1 MVIFRFHYRLYCW
14 TCGRW
19 SEVPRRINIPDPQ
32 ELLRHIAGMYQSA
45 TRVIM
50 EYIDNSLDDAE
61 SFYDEEGS
69 YPYLIEI
76 TVDIDTGK
84 REISITDNCCG
95 MTREKLVRIV
105 EYVGSSDKKAQP
117 WTNGQFGFG
126 VHAFRACC
134 KKLEIITKAA
144 DDNPWRMLIDRDSNE
159 VPDEENLPPRAFPF
173 PSGTI
178 IKLSKFDGGW
188 WKEVN
193 PKELVNE
200 IELHFNHLL
209 RRERLNIQVVEGN
222 RVYICKPYDIGIFN
236 GSDFEYVIER
246 ARDGKQ
252 NLDIILP
259 RPIEIHLKVC
269 ENPFPDK
276 PPLFLNMG
284 RRIEEVAK
292 MKSYYNLSPYKGKV
306 WAHPHLI
313 GYIEINGNLDPTLDR
328 SDFKRTRK
336 RRAVYESIALI
347 EEDIHSALSKIV
359 QSTNAES
366 LGRLGSLLTRL
377 LEQIAKEDRM
387 TMREVLAAGGEVS
400 LSEVSASDLELASPG
415 AGDGVAGQEGGEPG
429 GERTSVEEGDG
440 DLSGRRRRGS
450 GFVVRFDDTALDALI
465 QEDGTIPRASLVE
478 DTINIYVNHPDFMER
493 TQRGRHGRMRLSDRL
508 ASYIASIIA
517 IYYKD
522 TYYSKYNLQ
531 PEIRR
536 VVGSRTAMFDDF
548 LSFTCRLE
556 KMLQEYVG
564 SDLEKIAEV

>member
-1 MVIFRFHYRLYCW
+1 M
-14 TCGRW
+14 T
-19 SEVPRRINIPDPQ
+19 RRINIPDPQ

-50 EYIDNSLDDAE
+50 EYVDNSLDDAE
-61 SFYDEEGS
+61 AYYEEKGS

-76 TVDIDTGK
+76 TVDVDIKK
-84 REISITDNCCG
+84 REVTITDNCRG
-95 MTREKLVRIV
+95 MNREKLVRVV

-134 KKLEIITKAA
+134 KKLEIITKSL
-144 DDNPWRMLIDRDSNE
+144 DDDPWRMLIDRDTNDI
-159 VPDEENLPPRAFPF
+159 PDEEALPARAFPF
-173 PSGTI
+173 PSGTVV
-178 IKLSKFDGGW
+178 KLGRFDGGW

-193 PKELVNE
+193 PQELVNE

-222 RVYICKPYDIGIFN
+222 RVYICKPYDIGVFN

-246 ARDGKQ
+246 VKDGKQ
-252 NLDIILP
+252 GLDIILP
-259 RPIEIHLKVC
+259 HPIEIRLKVC
-269 ENPFPDK
+269 ENPVPDK

-284 RRIEEVAK
+284 RRIEEAGK
-292 MKSYYNLSPYKGKV
+292 IKSYYNVSPYKGKV

-313 GYIEINGNLDPTLDR
+313 GYVEMNGNLEPTLDR
-328 SDFKRTRK
+328 SDFKRTKKRK
-336 RRAVYESIALI
+336 AVYEGIAMV
-347 EEDIHSALSKIV
+347 EEEIHSALSKIV

-377 LEQIAKEDRM
+377 LEQIAREDRM
-387 TMREVLAAGGEVS
+387 ALREVFAAGGDVGLAETPD
-400 LSEVSASDLELASPG
+400 SDLELASPG
-415 AGDGVAGQEGGEPG
+415 EGDGKAGQEPGEPG
-429 GERTSVEEGDG
+429 GEKTSVEEGEG

-478 DTINIYVNHPDFMER
+478 DTINIYVNHPDFVDR
-493 TQRGRHGRMRLSDRL
+493 TSRARHGRMKLSDRL
-508 ASYIASIIA
+508 ASYVAAIIA
-517 IYYKD
+517 TYYKD
-522 TYYSKYNLQ
+522 TYYSKHNLQ
-531 PEIRR
+531 PEIKRL
-536 VVGSRTAMFDDF
+536 VGNRTAMFDDF

-556 KMLQEYVG
+556 QMLQEYVG

>member
-1 MVIFRFHYRLYCW
+1 M
-14 TCGRW
+14 T
-19 SEVPRRINIPDPQ
+19 RRINIPDPQ

-61 SFYDEEGS
+61 AYYEERGS
-69 YPYLIEI
+69 YPYRIEV
-76 TVDIDTGK
+76 TVDVDTRK
-84 REISITDNCCG
+84 REVTVTDNCRG

-134 KKLEIITKAA
+134 KRLEVVTKSSRG
-144 DDNPWRMLIDRDSNE
+144 DPWRMVIDRDTNE
-159 VPDEENLPPRAFPF
+159 IPDEEMLPSRAFPF

-178 IKLSKFDGGW
+178 IRLAGFDGGW

-193 PKELVNE
+193 PQELVKE

-209 RRERLNIQVVEGN
+209 RRERLNIQVAEGD
-222 RVYICKPYDIGIFN
+222 RVYICKPYDIGIFS
-236 GSDFEYVIER
+236 GSDFEHVIEKV
-246 ARDGKQ
+246 RDSRRE
-252 NLDIILP
+252 LDIILP
-259 RPIEIHLKVC
+259 HPIDIRLKVC
-269 ENPFPDK
+269 ENPVPDK
-276 PPLFLNMG
+276 PPLFLNLG
-284 RRIEEVAK
+284 RRIEEAAK
-292 MKSYYNLSPYKGKV
+292 MKSYYNVSPYKGKV

-313 GYIEINGNLDPTLDR
+313 GYIEMNGNLEPTLDR
-328 SDFKRTRK
+328 SDFKRSRK
-336 RRAVYESIALI
+336 RRAIYEGIAQV
-347 EEDIHSALSKIV
+347 EEEIHSALSRIV

-377 LEQIAKEDRM
+377 LEQIAREDRM
-387 TMREVLAAGGEVS
+387 TLREVFASGGDVDLAEAPD
-400 LSEVSASDLELASPG
+400 SDRELAYPG
-415 AGDGVAGQEGGEPG
+415 PGDGEAGRQGGEPG
-429 GERTSVEEGDG
+429 GEKVRVAEGEG

-493 TQRGRHGRMRLSDRL
+493 TSRARHGRMKLSDRL
-508 ASYIASIIA
+508 ASYIAAIIA
-517 IYYKD
+517 TYYKD

-564 SDLEKIAEV
+564 SDLEKIAGV

>member
-1 MVIFRFHYRLYCW
+1 
-14 TCGRW
+14 
-19 SEVPRRINIPDPQ
+19 
-32 ELLRHIAGMYQSA
+32 MYQSA

-61 SFYDEEGS
+61 TYHKESGS

-76 TVDIDTGK
+76 TVDVDAKK
-84 REISITDNCCG
+84 REVTITDNCRG
-95 MTREKLVRIV
+95 MNREKLVRVV

-134 KKLEIITKAA
+134 KRLEIITKSL
-144 DDNPWRMLIDRDSNE
+144 DDELWRMVIDRDTNDI
-159 VPDEENLPPRAFPF
+159 PDEEALPARVFPF
-173 PSGTI
+173 PSGTVV
-178 IKLSKFDGGW
+178 KLGEFGGGW

-193 PKELVNE
+193 PQELVNE

-222 RVYICKPYDIGIFN
+222 RVHICKPYDIGVFD
-236 GSDFEYVIER
+236 GRDFEYVIER
-246 ARDGKQ
+246 VRDGKQ
-252 NLDIILP
+252 DLDIILP
-259 RPIEIHLKVC
+259 HPMEIRLKVC
-269 ENPFPDK
+269 ENPIPDK

-292 MKSYYNLSPYKGKV
+292 MKSYYNCSPYKGKV
-306 WAHPHLI
+306 WAHPHLV
-313 GYIEINGNLDPTLDR
+313 GYIEMNGNLEPTLDR
-328 SDFKRTRK
+328 SDFKRTKK
-336 RRAVYESIALI
+336 RRAVYEGIAEV
-347 EEDIHSALSKIV
+347 EEEIHSALSKIV

-377 LEQIAKEDRM
+377 LEQIAREDRM
-387 TMREVLAAGGEVS
+387 ILREIFAAGGDVGLAE
-400 LSEVSASDLELASPG
+400 APDSDLELTSPGEGDGEASPG
-415 AGDGVAGQEGGEPG
+415 EGDGEAGQETGEPE
-429 GERTSVEEGDG
+429 GERASVQEGEG

-478 DTINIYVNHPDFMER
+478 DTINVYVNHPDFADR
-493 TQRGRHGRMRLSDRL
+493 TSRARHGRMKLSDRL
-508 ASYIASIIA
+508 ASYVAAIIA
-517 IYYKD
+517 TYYKD
-522 TYYSKYNLQ
+522 TYYSKHNLQ

-536 VVGSRTAMFDDF
+536 LVGNRTAMFDDF

-556 KMLQEYVG
+556 QMLQEYVG
-564 SDLEKIAEV
+564 SDLEKIAKV

>member
-1 MVIFRFHYRLYCW
+1 M
-14 TCGRW
+14 T
-19 SEVPRRINIPDPQ
+19 RRINIPDPQ

-61 SFYDEEGS
+61 AYYEEKGS

-76 TVDIDTGK
+76 TVDVDTKK
-84 REISITDNCCG
+84 RGVTITDNCRG
-95 MTREKLVRIV
+95 MNREKLVRVV

-134 KKLEIITKAA
+134 KRLDIITKSL
-144 DDNPWRMLIDRDSNE
+144 DDDPWRMIIDRDTNE
-159 VPDEENLPPRAFPF
+159 IPDEERLPTRAFPF
-173 PSGTI
+173 PSGTVI
-178 IKLSKFDGGW
+178 ELGRFDGGW

-193 PKELVNE
+193 PQELVNE

-246 ARDGKQ
+246 VRDGKHD
-252 NLDIILP
+252 LDIILP
-259 RPIEIHLKVC
+259 HPIEIRLKVC
-269 ENPFPDK
+269 ENPLPDK

-284 RRIEEVAK
+284 RRIEEAAK
-292 MKSYYNLSPYKGKV
+292 IKSYYNFSPYKGKV

-313 GYIEINGNLDPTLDR
+313 GYIEINGNLEPTLDR
-328 SDFKRTRK
+328 SDFKRTKK
-336 RRAVYESIALI
+336 RRAIYEGIAKV
-347 EEDIHSALSKIV
+347 EEDIHTSLSKIV
-359 QSTNAES
+359 QSTNAEN
-366 LGRLGSLLTRL
+366 LGHLGSLLTRL
-377 LEQIAKEDRM
+377 LERIAQEDRM
-387 TMREVLAAGGEVS
+387 ILREAFAAGGDVS
-400 LSEVSASDLELASPG
+400 LSEAPASDTEFANPG
-415 AGDGVAGQEGGEPG
+415 AGDGEAGQEAGEPG
-429 GERTSVEEGDG
+429 GEKIRVEAGEGD
-440 DLSGRRRRGS
+440 LTGRRRRGS

-478 DTINIYVNHPDFMER
+478 DTINIYINHPDFVDR
-493 TQRGRHGRMRLSDRL
+493 TSRARHGRMKLSDRL
-508 ASYIASIIA
+508 ASYVAAIIA
-517 IYYKD
+517 TYYKD

-531 PEIRR
+531 PEIKR

-556 KMLQEYVG
+556 QMLQEYVG